1 MQVSMSESL
10 TAFIILLLFYLG
22 VLTIMSNPKRVLPG
36 TDQYGS
42 RRLFVDPLGNGDY
55 TTIQAAL
62 EAAQGQAPA
71 DDSRWLVQ
79 VAPGDYPEA
88 LTLYNYIDIAGLAP
102 GCCAHLVSPSNQAA
116 VGNAAVCTLSNLRF
130 SGLNDPIIQSGTSF
144 SGEMQFIGCLADYD
158 DPEVTLIQLQS
169 GTFTLVGCRF
179 KTGGRAAYVTGG
191 TLQAEYCT
199 LEHSHT
205 DGDATTEPV
214 IEIAGAAALECQGS
228 RVVNSAASGG
238 AAVMISSAPASI
250 RLHHC
255 LLRKASG
262 SYSIDTSTSPTIYLG
277 ACTANAGLNHRS
289 AARTTCRWMGD
300 IETLDIRR

>member
-1 MQVSMSESL
+1 MSEAL
-10 TAFIILLLFYLG
+10 IAFIILLLFYLG

-42 RRLFVDPLGNGDY
+42 RRLVVDALGNGDY

-62 EAAQGQAPA
+62 EAAYSQTPA

-79 VAPGDYPEA
+79 VAPGDYQES
-88 LTLYNYIDIAGLAP
+88 LTLYDYIDIAGMAP
-102 GCCAHLVSPSNQAA
+102 GYGAHLVSPSNQAA
-116 VGNAAVCTLSNLRF
+116 VCSAAVCTLSNLRF
-130 SGLNDPIIQSGTSF
+130 SGSNDPIIQSGASF
-144 SGEMQFIGCLADYD
+144 GGEMQFTGCLADYD

-179 KTGGRAAYVTGG
+179 KVGGRAAYVTGG
-191 TLQAEYCT
+191 TLQVEHCT
-199 LEHSHT
+199 LEHSHS
-205 DGDATTEPV
+205 DSGATTEPV
-214 IEIAGAAALECQGS
+214 IEIAGPAALECQGS

-238 AAVMISSAPASI
+238 AAVMISSTPSSA

-262 SYSIDTSTSPTIYLG
+262 SYSIDTSTSPTVYLG
-277 ACTANAGLNHRS
+277 ACTANAGLNPSIGGTHDLQVDMS
-289 AARTTCRWMGD
+289 F
-300 IETLDIRR
+300 